1 LNSLMPKE
9 ASHEF
14 FRIITGAVVSNRQ
27 IDYHCNGLMIQITAH
42 IAIDEKEIQE
52 EFIRASGP
60 GGQNVNRLATA
71 VKLRF
76 DVVHSPSLPA
86 DVKTRLLKLGGK
98 RVTKEGV
105 LVIDARRH
113 RTQEQNRKAALE
125 RLVELIQ
132 KAAVRPKARRKTVT
146 PPASKER
153 RLQEK
158 HRRAEVKR
166 KRRPVDSQE
175 T

>member
-1 LNSLMPKE
+1 
-9 ASHEF
+9 
-14 FRIITGAVVSNRQ
+14 
-27 IDYHCNGLMIQITAH
+27 MIQVTAD

-76 DVVHSPSLPA
+76 DVVHSPSLPE
-86 DVKTRLLKLGGK
+86 DVKNRLLRLGGK
-98 RVTKEGV
+98 RVTKQGE

-125 RLVELIQ
+125 RLVELIRQ
-132 KAAVRPKARRKTVT
+132 AAVRPKARRKTVT
-146 PPASKER
+146 PPGSKER
-153 RLQEK
+153 RLQNK
-158 HRRAEVKR
+158 HRRAEIKR
-166 KRRPVDSQE
+166 RRRPVDQE
-175 T
+175 DDSC